1 MPWTPCPS
9 EILLLFQQPSNTNG
23 GVEERN
29 PTPSYQLL
37 QAAISLVKNVGPHLS
52 VLCGPGLGF
61 LGKSTLICWGFLS
74 DSPSIV
80 VHFPVYFSPS
90 LICLQWLLCHFQR
103 QRLPCV
109 GEQKKKPKPALG
121 CSPAWDVTLQQS
133 LWFSLERCAPQPTFA
148 KEGGSLGGIHLQPNK
163 GLNILH

>member
-109 GEQKKKPKPALG
+109 GEQKKNQASLGMQPSLGCDSPAKPLVFPG
-121 CSPAWDVTLQQS
+121 EMCSPANL
-133 LWFSLERCAPQPTFA
+133 C
-148 KEGGSLGGIHLQPNK
+148 
-163 GLNILH
+163 